1 MNLPAPVPPAPS
13 TVSCAKRLE
22 IIALEGV
29 PIVHS
34 GDDVAAIIATAITQS
49 GLTLEDND
57 ILVVTSKLFSRSE
70 NRFVDLSTL
79 DVSEEAAKVAKETE
93 KDPRLVELILRDTRA
108 ISRKAKN
115 ILVVRHRLGF
125 ISANAGIDA
134 SNAAPE
140 SAPDGSGP
148 WALVMPKNPDKSAE
162 LVRSTLSES
171 SGKKIGVVVTDSF
184 GRPFRVGTV
193 GAAVGV
199 AGVPAVFD
207 QRGKKD
213 LFGRPLEST
222 VTAVADQIAAAADLV
237 AGQADESRPVIL
249 VRGLTFDVTT
259 SSAAQLLRL
268 PVADLYV

>member
-1 MNLPAPVPPAPS
+1 MSLPSPIPPAPCS
-13 TVSCAKRLE
+13 IRCAKRLE
-22 IIALEGV
+22 VIALDGV
-29 PIVHS
+29 PIVQP
-34 GDDVAAIIATAITQS
+34 GDDIAAIITKALTTS
-49 GLTLEDND
+49 GLALEDGD
-57 ILVVTSKLFSRSE
+57 VLVITSKLFSRTE

-79 DVSEEAAKVAKETE
+79 DVGEEAEKLAKETE
-93 KDPRLVELILRDTRA
+93 KDPRLVELILRDTRSV
-108 ISRKAKN
+108 SRKGKN

-140 SAPDGSGP
+140 SAPEGSGP
-148 WALVMPKNPDKSAE
+148 WALVLPKNPDKSAE
-162 LVRSTLSES
+162 AVRATLAEAT
-171 SGKKIGVVVTDSF
+171 GKKIGVIVTDSF

-199 AGVPAVFD
+199 AGVPAVYD
-207 QRGKKD
+207 QRGMKD

-237 AGQADESRPVIL
+237 SGQADESRPITL
-249 VRGLTFDVTT
+249 VRGLSFDVTT

-268 PVADLYV
+268 PVADLYA

>member
-1 MNLPAPVPPAPS
+1 MNLPSPVPPAPCS
-13 TVSCAKRLE
+13 VSCAKRLE
-22 IIALEGV
+22 IIALDGV
-29 PIVHS
+29 PIVHP
-34 GDDVAAIIATAITQS
+34 GDDVAAIIQKALVDS
-49 GLTLEDND
+49 GLELADGD
-57 ILVVTSKLFSRSE
+57 VLVITSKLFSRSE

-79 DVSEEAAKVAKETE
+79 DVSEEAAKIAKEVE
-93 KDPRLVELILRDTRA
+93 KDPRLVELILRDTRS

-140 SAPDGSGP
+140 SAPEGSGP

-162 LVRSTLSES
+162 LVRSTLAEA
-171 SGKKIGVVVTDSF
+171 SGKKLGVVVTDSF

-207 QRGKKD
+207 QRGKTD

-222 VTAVADQIAAAADLV
+222 ITAVADQIAAAADLV
-237 AGQADESRPVIL
+237 SGQADEARPVTL
-249 VRGLTFDVTT
+249 VRGLSFDVTT

-268 PVADLYV
+268 PVADLYA